1 MQERVGLPS
10 MASMAIPCLELSSSS
25 NVERLSPS
33 FGLLT
38 ATTVEYGSGLRLTRA
53 LLSTLPS
60 AYSPS
65 FLPRLLWLRPQPG
78 QPSIHHHSWTT
89 GEGESDATHPYS
101 LVFQSDVE
109 QYDVL

>member
-10 MASMAIPCLELSSSS
+10 MASMVIPCLELSSSS

-33 FGLLT
+33 FRLLT

-65 FLPRLLWLRPQPG
+65 FLPRFLWHRPRRG
-78 QPSIHHHSWTT
+78 QSSMHHYSWTM
-89 GEGESDATHPYS
+89 GKGESNATRPYS

-109 QYDVL
+109 